1 MNARPGPESRK
12 STSSSLRLG
21 IEAALHRAA
30 IKAQERARL
39 QQEEQR
45 KLDAARQTGVAKA

>member
-12 STSSSLRLG
+12 STFSSLRQG